1 MKVHTDLGYF
11 VLKAWVTEAIKPGVV
26 ACSHHMGRWRLHDE
40 GQRQVTATVSLD
52 RSGNEW
58 SMRRT
63 GGGGPYDSEDADS
76 SRIWWADVG
85 VNQNLTFP
93 VHPDPISG
101 MHCWHQAV
109 RVQKADP
116 WERAGDIRVD
126 TTRSREIFREWL
138 ELTRSAD
145 EVSPDGTRRPGWFD
159 RPVRPQPEAYR
170 LPLSDAGEGT
180 GST

>member
-1 MKVHTDLGYF
+1 MRVETDLGHF

-26 ACSHHMGRWRLHDE
+26 ACSHHMGRWKIQPE
-40 GQRQVTATVSLD
+40 GQRQVTAAVSLD

-63 GGGGPYDSEDADS
+63 GGGGAYTSADADTG
-76 SRIWWADVG
+76 RIWWADIG

-109 RVQKADP
+109 RVLKADP
-116 WERAGDIRVD
+116 GERAGDIRVD
-126 TTRSREIFREWL
+126 TTRSREIFKEWL
-138 ELTRSAD
+138 ALTRPAD

-159 RPVRPQPEAYR
+159 RPVRPQPAAYR
-170 LPLSDAGEGT
+170 LP
-180 GST
+180 GSETDGGA